1 MGGGPAQGRG
11 VSGRYDDILDYELGA
26 MMSVDFMTAR
36 GEVVDYVVVLLLLT
50 ANGVET
56 IRVYDS
62 AHGFNEMHRYTRA
75 GGKQIGTVFLI
86 ATLGEGMRAA
96 IGDIKVGYLAM
107 IEGWRG

>member
-1 MGGGPAQGRG
+1 

-26 MMSVDFMTAR
+26 MMSVDF
-36 GEVVDYVVVLLLLT
+36 
-50 ANGVET
+50 
-56 IRVYDS
+56 
-62 AHGFNEMHRYTRA
+62 RYTRA